1 MCAYARKYIMI
12 NREMGLLGQ
21 MGPLGRK
28 MLVPEVAVVPKRQ
41 KARSSTDDR
50 ALQLAEL
57 TRLELA
63 TFAVTGRCSNQLR
76 YNSVLSVFQN
86 LAELTR
92 LELATF
98 AVTGRCSNQLR
109 YNSRFCQMSFSNDAH

>member
-1 MCAYARKYIMI
+1 MI
-12 NREMGLLGQ
+12 NKEMGLLGQ

-28 MLVPEVAVVPKRQ
+28 MLVAEVAEVAEVPKRQ
-41 KARSSTDDR
+41 KARSSVDDR
-50 ALQLAEL
+50 AYQ
-57 TRLELA
+57 
-63 TFAVTGRCSNQLR
+63 
-76 YNSVLSVFQN
+76 